1 MNNPKLSIID
11 THAHLDADEF
21 ALDCDAVV
29 ARAMESR
36 VNRIITCG
44 TGVESSEKV
53 IALAEKYSQVY
64 AAVGI
69 HPQEI
74 DGVLQADISRIAELA
89 KHPKVVALGEMGLDF
104 HRPNVDRNRQIQ
116 ILKWQLDL
124 VNELKLPVIIH
135 NRQATSEMIHI
146 LNDWITKSHTQSPGV
161 IHCFQENIT
170 NARIFLEMGFYL
182 AFGGYI
188 GYPNSPL
195 QEIIKGIPENR
206 LLVETDCPYL
216 PPQKYRGKR
225 NEPAYITLTV
235 EKMTEIL
242 GTTAE
247 QVGKQTTEN
256 AMRLFKL

>member
-1 MNNPKLSIID
+1 LNTSQITIID

-21 ALDCDAVV
+21 TVDCDAVV
-29 ARAMESR
+29 ARAVEAG
-36 VNRIITCG
+36 VQRIITCG

-53 IALAEKYSQVY
+53 IALADKFPQVY
-64 AAVGI
+64 AAVGF
-69 HPQEI
+69 HPQECQ
-74 DGVLQADISRIAELA
+74 GVQQSDILRIAELA
-89 KHPKVVALGEMGLDF
+89 KYAKVVALGEMGLDF
-104 HRPNVDRNRQIQ
+104 HRPGADRDQQIQ

-124 VNELKLPVIIH
+124 ADELKLPVIIH
-135 NRQATSEMIHI
+135 NRQATGEMIHI
-146 LNDWITKSHTQSPGV
+146 LNDWITKSHIQTPGV

-188 GYPNSPL
+188 GYPNSRL
-195 QEIIKGIPENR
+195 QEVIKSIPENR

-225 NEPAYITLTV
+225 NEPSYIIFTV
-235 EKMTEIL
+235 EKMAEIL
-242 GTTAE
+242 ETTAE